1 MRRVNVNAILSV
13 LRNAGAMTGSNLMAA
28 TGLSRATVIS
38 VCDELVGR
46 GWLRE
51 LDSQR
56 ASGGY
61 SKGRPARRFA
71 FDERATYL
79 LGIDAGSTKIT
90 VIVANA
96 LGESVASATVEVRE
110 SVTSAEQRAGVLR
123 PAIVDT
129 VACADIALADVLVA
143 SVGVAAPVT
152 RDGNVLR
159 TQDFWE
165 SFDVRQSLAEMFGWN
180 VLVEND
186 ANLAALAEC
195 WRGVA
200 AGVSDLVLLLAG
212 ERLGAGVME
221 SARLLHGH
229 CGGFGELGYL
239 SHLEGVNS
247 TIGIG
252 KEVTSLAREAVTGSI
267 PTLLRDLCG
276 GRPEALTS
284 ENVISA
290 AEAGDPTSLRILDQV
305 ARRMARVIGSLST
318 MVNPEL
324 VVIAGG
330 VAREANALLATI
342 GDELSAYTSTLP
354 PRLAVSSLGDEIVAI
369 GAVKRGLDFLEDHAI
384 DLILRPEAL

>member
-1 MRRVNVNAILSV
+1 
-13 LRNAGAMTGSNLMAA
+13 MTGSNLMAA

>member
-1 MRRVNVNAILSV
+1 
-13 LRNAGAMTGSNLMAA
+13 MTGSNLMAA

-56 ASGGY
+56 VSGGY

-79 LGIDAGSTKIT
+79 LGIDAGAAKIT

-96 LGESVASATVEVRE
+96 VGESLASTTVEVHGA
-110 SVTSAEQRAGVLR
+110 VTSAEQRAGVLR
-123 PAIVDT
+123 SAIADT
-129 VACADIALADVLVA
+129 VTCADIALADVLIA
-143 SVGVAAPVT
+143 SVGVAAPVS
-152 RDGNVLR
+152 RDGDVLR

-195 WRGVA
+195 WRGAA
-200 AGVSDLVLLLAG
+200 AGVKDLVLLLAG

-239 SHLEGVNS
+239 SHLEGVNG
-247 TIGIG
+247 TIGIDP
-252 KEVTSLAREAVTGSI
+252 EMTSLARESI
-267 PTLLRDLCG
+267 TAGCRPTLLKELCG
-276 GRPEALTS
+276 GRPEVLTS
-284 ENVISA
+284 ANVISA
-290 AEAGDPTSLRILDQV
+290 AEAGDPTSLTILDQV

-330 VAREANALLATI
+330 VAHATNALLATI

-354 PRLAVSSLGDEIVAI
+354 PRLAISSLGEEIVAI
-369 GAVKRGLDFLEDHAI
+369 GAVKRALDYLEDHAI
-384 DLILRPEAL
+384 DLSLRTETI

>member
-1 MRRVNVNAILSV
+1 
-13 LRNAGAMTGSNLMAA
+13 MAA